1 MTVRSRGPP
10 AGRNSAAPGLAISD
24 PFLQEISVMNKT
36 LWRTAVV
43 LTLLAAFLALPAF
56 AQTIPAGKDFW
67 VTPNNGQTD
76 FTFPNGDVESLC
88 GAPASTTWNHKVFLK
103 GIPAAG
109 SDYDTVVARLDN
121 AVFSTSLTASTRI
134 QVQSLSFASAAAQ
147 STPCGSLN
155 WTVGLAGS
163 QAVTTMKLRRT
174 SATGGVFS
182 ADIAVN
188 VEFRAV
194 RNGVY
199 LGSLFYN
206 IVLPDPATG
215 TPWSFGPTG
224 AFRAGMTPANDCVDV
239 LREKLLTYSPDS
251 SHFYFISNMIA
262 QGQCRTQ
269 A

>member
-1 MTVRSRGPP
+1 MALRARGPP
-10 AGRNSAAPGLAISD
+10 AAAAPTASAQ
-24 PFLQEISVMNKT
+24 PFSSNSFQEIHVMNKMS
-36 LWRTAVV
+36 WRTTAV
-43 LTLLAAFLALPAF
+43 LMLLAAFLAVPAF
-56 AQTIPAGKDFW
+56 AQTIPPGKDFW

-88 GAPASTTWNHKVFLK
+88 GAPASTTWNHKVLLR
-103 GIPAAG
+103 GVPAPG
-109 SDYDTVVARLDN
+109 SDYDTVVARLDK
-121 AVFSTSLTASTRI
+121 AVFDSTLQASTRI
-134 QVQSLSFASAAAQ
+134 QVSMLSFASAASQ
-147 STPCGSLN
+147 STPCGPLN
-155 WTVGLAGS
+155 WTVGLSGP

-174 SATGGVFS
+174 STTGGLFS

-188 VEFRAV
+188 VEFRAI
-194 RNGVY
+194 RNGSY

-224 AFRAGMTPANDCVDV
+224 QFRAGMTPANDCVDV

-262 QGQCRTQ
+262 QGQCRYQ

>member
-1 MTVRSRGPP
+1 MSRNIL
-10 AGRNSAAPGLAISD
+10 RDAA
-24 PFLQEISVMNKT
+24 FVT
-36 LWRTAVV
+36 LLVV
-43 LTLLAAFLALPAF
+43 LMGLPAF
-56 AQTIPAGKDFW
+56 AQTIPSGKDFW
-67 VTPNNGQTD
+67 VTPANGQTD
-76 FTFPNGDVESLC
+76 FTFPDKDVESLC
-88 GAPASTTWNHKVFLK
+88 GATPSSTWNHKLALK
-103 GIPAAG
+103 GIPATG

-121 AVFSTSLTASTRI
+121 AVFSTSTLQASTRI
-134 QVQSLSFASAAAQ
+134 QVQALNLASAAPQA
-147 STPCGSLN
+147 TPCGTLN
-155 WTVGLAGS
+155 WTVRLAGS

-174 SATGGVFS
+174 SATGGLFS

-188 VEFRAV
+188 VEFRATL
-194 RNGVY
+194 GGTY

-224 AFRAGMTPANDCVDV
+224 QFRAGMTPANDCVDV

-262 QGQCRTQ
+262 QGQCRYK